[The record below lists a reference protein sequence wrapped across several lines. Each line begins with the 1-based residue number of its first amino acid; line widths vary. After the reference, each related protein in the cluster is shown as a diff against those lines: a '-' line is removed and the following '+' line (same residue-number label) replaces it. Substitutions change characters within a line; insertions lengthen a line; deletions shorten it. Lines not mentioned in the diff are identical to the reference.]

1 VDQLPAPAPGLQR
14 LTDLPVGAVARVH
27 DADLDGESRALL
39 RAIGLTDQSVL
50 RVCKQGHPCVIQVR
64 ATRIGMSSRIAQH
77 VTVTPLGAGAPD
89 APLPE
94 PAR

>member
-1 VDQLPAPAPGLQR
+1 VDQLTAPAPGLQR
-14 LTDLPVGAVARVH
+14 LTDLPVGAIARVH

-64 ATRIGMSSRIAQH
+64 ATRIGMSSRIAQQ
-77 VTVTPLGAGAPD
+77 VTVTPLESAAGGA
-89 APLPE
+89 LPASH
-94 PAR
+94 P

>member
-1 VDQLPAPAPGLQR
+1 MDQPPSLAPGLQR
-14 LTDLPVGAVARVH
+14 LIDLPVGAIARVH

-39 RAIGLTDQSVL
+39 RAIGLTDQSVF

-77 VTVTPLGAGAPD
+77 VTV
-89 APLPE
+89 APLTESHAASAAIE
-94 PAR
+94 PPR